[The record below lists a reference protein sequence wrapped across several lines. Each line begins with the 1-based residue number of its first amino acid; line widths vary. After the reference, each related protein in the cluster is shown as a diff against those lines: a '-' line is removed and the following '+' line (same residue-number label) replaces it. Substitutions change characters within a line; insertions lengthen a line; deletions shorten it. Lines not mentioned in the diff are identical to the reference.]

1 MVNDGFEIFDGLD
14 VPLHKRCIK
23 LIHDKMQILNEWMD
37 DSGRDEVAVKS
48 IQI

>member
-23 LIHDKMQILNEWMD
+23 LIHDKMQMQYTTSDIFGMT
-37 DSGRDEVAVKS
+37 
-48 IQI
+48 IIPHYT